1 MDENKNHSINR
12 LSEQLPSHSPDKET
26 WQRLSDKLDSMDSET
41 AYYEKLQGLPVHSPY
56 EETWNLIYTRLN
68 RIAYYKTGIRIAL
81 SAAAGLL
88 LFFTVSRISDQ
99 YQNKPDRVLQIAS
112 QEKQPKLPGKSNS
125 GIIVETNLATKETE
139 TRKPIRNYRNNP
151 ADFNLAAKSP
161 VVQDALTSKNE
172 SAKELSITDII
183 GISKGSR
190 KPGQVVTGS
199 EVAITETANQKLTQ
213 VVAESV
219 AANPK
224 KGNIM
229 IPKTSDYE
237 TTLNTEKSAVLAT
250 QNTFIRDSILPATEI
265 INSENEIKSIL
276 FRKEQY
282 AATAPVL
289 KYNAPVDVKPA
300 SNENY
305 FALAMN
311 YLPENIDNGTK
322 NSLFH
327 NVDLTASYNK
337 EKMRFNTSLGMAYNE
352 EQIEFNVNYD
362 INTPVTAF
370 GEGGKLDTLSYS
382 LADMNSQYTGN
393 EKHQYFTYNLG
404 LGRKLFSSGKFSTWV
419 NLGAGFGILLN
430 NSDLIASTESS
441 VKSQFN
447 VLNVSVNSSKPV
459 YNDINVN
466 VVTAIDFNYKILN
479 RLSITFTPTSRWY
492 LKPVLSLE
500 SQSTDKL
507 TLGFKTGMKFDF

>member
-1 MDENKNHSINR
+1 MDENKNHINNR
-12 LSEQLPSHSPDKET
+12 LSEQLPSHSPDTGT

-41 AYYEKLQGLPVHSPY
+41 AYYEKLQGLPVHSPD
-56 EETWNLIYTRLN
+56 EGTWNLIYSRLS

-99 YQNKPDRVLQIAS
+99 YQNKPDRVLQVAS
-112 QEKQPKLPGKSNS
+112 QEKHTKLPGKSNPVNT
-125 GIIVETNLATKETE
+125 VETNLATKETK
-139 TRKPIRNYRNNP
+139 TRKPIHNYRKHP
-151 ADFNLAAKSP
+151 SDYNLTAERP
-161 VVQDALTSKNE
+161 VVQEALTTKSE
-172 SAKELSITDII
+172 SAKELSSPDII
-183 GISKGSR
+183 GISTGIQE
-190 KPGQVVTGS
+190 PGLVVSGS
-199 EVAITETANQKLTQ
+199 EVAISETGNQKSTQ
-213 VVAESV
+213 VVAGSDIAIPGKE
-219 AANPK
+219 
-224 KGNIM
+224 NIN
-229 IPKTSDYE
+229 IPKPSGDETPLNVEMGSDIAAQ
-237 TTLNTEKSAVLAT
+237 NTGFQDTAT
-250 QNTFIRDSILPATEI
+250 QAKEI
-265 INSENEIKSIL
+265 INSETEIKSIL
-276 FRKEQY
+276 FQKEQY
-282 AATAPVL
+282 ATTSPVL
-289 KYNAPVDVKPA
+289 KYNDPVDSKPI
-300 SNENY
+300 NNKNH

-327 NVDLTASYNK
+327 NVDVTASYNK
-337 EKMRFNTSLGMAYNE
+337 EKVRFNTSFGMAYNE
-352 EQIEFNVNYD
+352 EQIEFNVNYA

-370 GEGGKLDTLSYS
+370 GQGGNLDTLSYS

-393 EKHQYFTYNLG
+393 ERHQYFTYNLG

-430 NSDLIASTESS
+430 NPDLIASTENS
-441 VKSQFN
+441 VKSQYN
-447 VLNVSVNSSKPV
+447 VLNVSVSSAKPV
-459 YNDINVN
+459 YNDVNVN